1 MGVRAKPKAW
11 GDRLPLDDIRGLR
24 LLGAAIYHACRID
37 HQRVASAA
45 TDPITVQL
53 EMLEMIDCADP
64 VKALASIESRVD
76 RARALVLFWRRQL
89 AALGASDDE
98 IAAGELATL
107 QDFIFDPADLWQHK
121 TLALF
126 VVEGQDSCWPAFDR
140 DTAICRNSDFGRTSD
155 GGVLCSLIDLVH
167 QYWTWHHAPAHAKPL
182 FNLKFGRQI
191 EHVHWRNY
199 LAPYCEAPAGRGH
212 PKGPRWHDGRSAAA
226 SHAWSLLYRAAKDGK
241 DISVAAAVRGSVACF
256 KMLRPSDPEPPLR
269 EAKEYIRAISP
280 DQAEKA
286 VRKIL
291 DQIIARES
299 PWGHFEDEA

>member
-1 MGVRAKPKAW
+1 MGARAKPKAW

-24 LLGAAIYHACRID
+24 LLAAAIYHACSID
-37 HQRVASAA
+37 HQRAASAA
-45 TDPITVQL
+45 TDPITVQF
-53 EMLEMIDCADP
+53 EMIDCADP
-64 VKALASIESRVD
+64 VKALARIESRVD
-76 RARALVLFWRRQL
+76 RAEALVLFWRTQL
-89 AALGASDDE
+89 AELIASDDE
-98 IAAGELATL
+98 IAAGEHATL

-140 DTAICRNSDFGRTSD
+140 DTPICRNSDFGRTSD

-167 QYWTWHHAPAHAKPL
+167 QYWTWHQAPAHAKPL
-182 FNLKFGRQI
+182 FNLEFGHQI

-199 LAPYCEAPAGRGH
+199 LGPYCQAPTGRGH

-226 SHAWSLLYRAAKDGK
+226 GHAWSLLYRAAKDGRE
-241 DISVAAAVRGSVACF
+241 ISVAAAVRESVAFF
-256 KMLRPSDPEPPLR
+256 KMLRPSDPEPPLC
-269 EAKEYIRAISP
+269 EAKEYIRASSP

-291 DQIIARES
+291 DQIVARES
-299 PWGHFEDEA
+299 PWGHFDD